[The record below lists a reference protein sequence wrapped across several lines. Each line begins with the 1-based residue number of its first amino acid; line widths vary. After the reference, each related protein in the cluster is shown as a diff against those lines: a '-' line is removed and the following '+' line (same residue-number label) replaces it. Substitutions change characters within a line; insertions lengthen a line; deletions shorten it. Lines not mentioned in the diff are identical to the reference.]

1 MLNEKCQ
8 TSLTASG
15 SIDLFLGTM
24 FSGKTKR
31 AMQTVKPLIDSGESY
46 ILFQSSWNKRDGNVW
61 KSRGL
66 DYTLPAE
73 VIDVRDFRFF
83 GQMEILAEDKYI
95 IGIDEPFSFVNYSSP
110 DRYEANA
117 RIHAKQLAEL
127 VVDWKNSGKKI
138 YIPSLHAF
146 FNKKPVH
153 FISEIYKDATK
164 IEFCVESTCA
174 QCNKP
179 ASLIQ
184 RTLNG
189 VPSKFD
195 EPLLVLDGE
204 KGWDYS
210 PVCPD
215 HFVQG

>member
-1 MLNEKCQ
+1 MR
-8 TSLTASG
+8 G

-31 AMQTVKPLIDSGESY
+31 AMQTIKPLIDSGESY
-46 ILFQSSWNKRDGNVW
+46 VLFQSSWNKRDGDVW

-73 VIDVRDFRFF
+73 VIDVRDGKFL
-83 GQMEILAEDKYI
+83 GEMEILANEKDI
-95 IGIDEPFSFVNYSSP
+95 IGIDEPFSFVNYLGQ
-110 DRYEANA
+110 DQYEMKAESY
-117 RIHAKQLAEL
+117 AKQLTEL
-127 VVDWKNSGKKI
+127 VIDWKDSGKKI

-153 FISEIYKDATK
+153 FISEIYKYATK

-174 QCNKP
+174 RCKKP

-189 VPSKFD
+189 VPSKFN

-204 KGWDYS
+204 TGWDYS

-215 HFVQG
+215 HFVQR